1 MLSRLAE
8 SSFWLGRY
16 LERTEGLSRL
26 LLEFH
31 QLLIQDQRTHVA
43 RGCALLT
50 HGLGLEME
58 SKTPRDLVATVYGDS
73 QNPSTI
79 RGAMH
84 GIRSNARSI
93 RDTLPSDFFE
103 SINRLNAATDE
114 FQQAQPGSSLKL
126 ILDRLAVSNGIHQWL
141 APSDESSL
149 FFQLGRSLERMDLVS
164 RLLLMKIE
172 TEWKD
177 QGSATTLRAV
187 GGLSTFL
194 RARLPITSD
203 RVRHFLITETTF
215 PRSLIQTSKSA
226 ELTIRELSKANNA
239 AADSILRPI
248 GILSS
253 QIYFLRENMEEEE
266 EIVRQIPLAVEQTSE
281 SVRANFF
288 RPIGSIVW
296 SN

>member
-16 LERTEGLSRL
+16 LERAESLSRL

-31 QLLIQDQRTHVA
+31 QLLIQDQRSHVA
-43 RGCALLT
+43 RGCALIT
-50 HGLGLEME
+50 HGLGLEMNANTSRE
-58 SKTPRDLVATVYGDS
+58 LVTTVYGTS

-79 RGAMH
+79 LGAMH
-84 GIRSNARSI
+84 GIKSNARSI

-103 SINRLNAATDE
+103 SINRLNVATDN
-114 FQQAQPGSSLKL
+114 FQVSQPGASLKL
-126 ILDRLAVSNGIHQWL
+126 LLDRLAVSNGIHEWL
-141 APSDESSL
+141 APSDESAL
-149 FFQLGRSLERMDLVS
+149 FFQLGRSLERMDFVS

-172 TEWKD
+172 AEWKD

-194 RARLPITSD
+194 KARVPITAD
-203 RVRHFLITETTF
+203 RVRHFLITDTTF
-215 PRSLIQTSKSA
+215 PRSLIQSSKGA
-226 ELTIRELSKANNA
+226 EIAIREIAKTNSAP
-239 AADSILRPI
+239 ADLILRPI
-248 GILSS
+248 GLLSS
-253 QIYFLRENMEEEE
+253 QIYFLRENIEEEE
-266 EIVRQIPLAVEQTSE
+266 EIVRQIPLAIEQTSE
-281 SVRANFF
+281 LIRQNFF

>member
-31 QLLIQDQRTHVA
+31 QLLIQDQRSHVA

-50 HGLGLEME
+50 HGLGLEMQA
-58 SKTPRDLVATVYGDS
+58 KTSHELISTVYGDL

-79 RGAMH
+79 LGAMN
-84 GIRSNARSI
+84 GMKSNARSI

-103 SINRLNAATDE
+103 SINQLNAVTDD
-114 FQQAQPGSSLKL
+114 FLVSQPGTSLKL
-126 ILDRLAVSNGIHQWL
+126 ILDRLAVSNGIYEWL
-141 APSDESSL
+141 APSDDSAL
-149 FFQLGRSLERMDLVS
+149 FFRLGRSLERMDLVS

-172 TEWKD
+172 AEWKD

-194 RARLPITSD
+194 KARVPITAD
-203 RVRHFLITETTF
+203 RVRHFLITDTTF
-215 PRSLIQTSKSA
+215 PRSLIQSSKSA
-226 ELTIRELSKANNA
+226 ENCIREISKTNDSP
-239 AADSILRPI
+239 ADLILRPI
-248 GILSS
+248 ELLSS
-253 QIYFLRENMEEEE
+253 QIYFLRENIEEEE
-266 EIVRQIPLAVEQTSE
+266 EIVRKVPFAVEQTSE
-281 SVRANFF
+281 AIRQNFF
-288 RPIGSIVW
+288 WPMGSIVW

>member
-31 QLLIQDQRTHVA
+31 QLLIQDQRSHVA
-43 RGCALLT
+43 RGCAILT

-58 SKTPRDLVATVYGDS
+58 AKTSRELISAVYGSS

-79 RGAMH
+79 LGALH
-84 GIRSNARSI
+84 GIWSNARSI

-103 SINRLNAATDE
+103 SINRLNAAADD
-114 FQQAQPGSSLKL
+114 FVVSQPGSSLKD
-126 ILDRLAVSNGIHQWL
+126 ILDRLAVSNGIHEWL
-141 APSDESSL
+141 APSDESAL
-149 FFQLGRSLERMDLVS
+149 FFRVGRSLERMDFVS

-172 TEWKD
+172 AEWKD

-194 RARLPITSD
+194 KARVPITAD
-203 RVRHFLITETTF
+203 RVRNFLITDTTF
-215 PRSLIQTSKSA
+215 PRSLIQSSKSA
-226 ELTIRELSKANNA
+226 EAAIRELATTNDASS
-239 AADSILRPI
+239 DLILRPI
-248 GILSS
+248 GLLSS
-253 QIYFLRENMEEEE
+253 QIYFLRENTEEEE
-266 EIVRQIPLAVEQTSE
+266 EIVRKIPFAVEQTSE
-281 SVRANFF
+281 SIRQIFF
-288 RPIGSIVW
+288 RPMGSIVW

>member
-8 SSFWLGRY
+8 ASVWLGRY

-31 QLLIQDQRTHVA
+31 QLLIQDQRSHVA
-43 RGCALLT
+43 RGCAILT

-58 SKTPRDLVATVYGDS
+58 AKTSRELISAVYGSS

-79 RGAMH
+79 LGALH
-84 GIRSNARSI
+84 GIWSNARSI

-103 SINRLNAATDE
+103 SINRLNAAADD
-114 FQQAQPGSSLKL
+114 FVVSQPGSSLKD
-126 ILDRLAVSNGIHQWL
+126 ILDRLAVSNGIHEWL
-141 APSDESSL
+141 APSDESAL
-149 FFQLGRSLERMDLVS
+149 FFRVGRSLERMDFVS

-172 TEWKD
+172 AEWKD

-194 RARLPITSD
+194 KARVPITAD
-203 RVRHFLITETTF
+203 RVRNFLITDTTF
-215 PRSLIQTSKSA
+215 PRSLIQSSKSA
-226 ELTIRELSKANNA
+226 EAAIRELATTNDASS
-239 AADSILRPI
+239 DLILRPI
-248 GILSS
+248 GLLSS
-253 QIYFLRENMEEEE
+253 QIYFLRENTEEEE
-266 EIVRQIPLAVEQTSE
+266 EIVRKIPFAVEQTSE
-281 SVRANFF
+281 SIRQIFF
-288 RPIGSIVW
+288 RPMGSIVW